1 MLNEP
6 FTVDDLPPKFASSGN
21 LKIAYIDVGNGDPIV
36 FLHGVGATKRCWSG
50 QVIGLSTKFRCVAL
64 DYRGY
69 GDSEVPPIES
79 ISREAYAGDVAA
91 VMNAAGIDKA
101 VLCGNSLGG
110 VVALEFYK
118 QFPQRVRSLVLVDSF
133 AFYPGGVESIPDRIK
148 TLDELGIEKFAE
160 TRSPALFAPDAP
172 KWLVERARADL
183 ASIPLDVYKAS
194 TRVTWSGDYR
204 ELLPKIN
211 VGALVVWGEHDTK
224 IAPLALSKELMFGIP
239 GASDLMVVP
248 RSGHIPQM
256 EAPHEF
262 NRLLSDFL
270 S

>member
-1 MLNEP
+1 
-6 FTVDDLPPKFASSGN
+6 
-21 LKIAYIDVGNGDPIV
+21 
-36 FLHGVGATKRCWSG
+36 
-50 QVIGLSTKFRCVAL
+50 
-64 DYRGY
+64 
-69 GDSEVPPIES
+69 
-79 ISREAYAGDVAA
+79 
-91 VMNAAGIDKA
+91 
-101 VLCGNSLGG
+101 
-110 VVALEFYK
+110 
-118 QFPQRVRSLVLVDSF
+118 
-133 AFYPGGVESIPDRIK
+133 
-148 TLDELGIEKFAE
+148 
-160 TRSPALFAPDAP
+160 
-172 KWLVERARADL
+172 VERARADL

-248 RSGHIPQM
+248 RAGHIPQM

-262 NRLLSDFL
+262 NLLLTDFL